1 MRDQYFTQ
9 HDDFAAYGT
18 GYIIRFFT
26 PLLTNEEIHREN
38 GSAGTEKAAAN
49 VENGGVLK
57 AEAFDHPP
65 LFRCEGRGQVTHNPN
80 VGVGRA
86 WSGENCRADDD
97 GNKYGPDDDRS
108 VPAHGRGKLEA
119 AGKFL
124 LDGPA
129 SSQLAI
135 SPALAVSG
143 DRFRPRGSAE
153 NQVSGADSDRADGG
167 HQDEGAEYLSLLRRA
182 YGHRR

>member
-1 MRDQYFTQ
+1 
-9 HDDFAAYGT
+9 
-18 GYIIRFFT
+18 
-26 PLLTNEEIHREN
+26 
-38 GSAGTEKAAAN
+38 
-49 VENGGVLK
+49 
-57 AEAFDHPP
+57 
-65 LFRCEGRGQVTHNPN
+65 VTHNPN

-167 HQDEGAEYLSLLRRA
+167 HQDEERNICPCCGARMVIVETFQSGCQPRLSLSPA
-182 YGHRR
+182 IGFDSS